1 MGLLLTMALVT
12 GCGSIGS
19 DLQSSAQPQGVGG
32 ASGVSAL
39 GGTNASAFVA
49 QMPLRV
55 GDSVTVSFP
64 DMQDVQKQ
72 EFREKI
78 RDDGTLILPLNVQ
91 VQAAGKTVSTL
102 QDAIHDAYVPKYY
115 NRLTVSVKSE
125 ERFYYVGGEVRTPNR
140 FLYIGEITVLR
151 AIDSAGGFTD
161 FANKKA
167 IELRRANG
175 EFHTIDYKKA
185 KKNPKLD
192 LQVFPNDQII
202 VRDRLI

>member
-1 MGLLLTMALVT
+1 MLLTMALVT

-19 DLQSSAQPQGVGG
+19 DLKSSAQPQGVGG
-32 ASGVSAL
+32 ASGIGAL
-39 GGTNASAFVA
+39 GGTNTSALVA
-49 QMPLRV
+49 QIPLGV
-55 GDSVTVSFP
+55 GDSVIVSFP
-64 DMQDVQKQ
+64 DMQGDLSKQ

-91 VQAAGKTVSTL
+91 VQAAGKTVSIL
-102 QDAIHDAYVPKYY
+102 QDIIHDAYVPKYY